1 MANKLWAIADLH
13 LSYKSNREEWTKLK
27 AKDVEDGLILAGDGT
42 IPFAR
47 LEIIRLTTSSVGESI
62 STLDN
67 AFETA
72 KQCFKHVF
80 WVPGNH
86 ELYTLPSAPEEEK
99 HLRGEAKY
107 MACVDA
113 ARKHGVLTPEDDYMT
128 WRYENE
134 DGSQSAAVICPVFT
148 LYDYSFRP
156 DHVTREGALDWAME
170 ENIRATDESLLWPTP
185 YASRDEWCHKLIAQ
199 GETKLQRVA
208 DSGLPLV
215 IINHWPLRE
224 DIIYIP
230 RVPRFTL
237 WCGTKKTRDWHKKYG
252 ANVVVSGHLHV
263 PRTDWID
270 GVRFEEVSL
279 GYPAQWKS
287 AKDFGMDVN
296 TLMREILPG
305 PPSPPPDQVPATAW
319 RRKG

>member
-1 MANKLWAIADLH
+1 
-13 LSYKSNREEWTKLK
+13 
-27 AKDVEDGLILAGDGT
+27 
-42 IPFAR
+42 
-47 LEIIRLTTSSVGESI
+47 
-62 STLDN
+62 
-67 AFETA
+67 
-72 KQCFKHVF
+72 
-80 WVPGNH
+80 
-86 ELYTLPSAPEEEK
+86 
-99 HLRGEAKY
+99 

-113 ARKHGVLTPEDDYMT
+113 ARKHGVLTPEDEYVT
-128 WRYENE
+128 WRYDSE
-134 DGSQSAAVICPVFT
+134 DGSKTAAVICPIFT

-156 DHVTREGALDWAME
+156 DGVTREGALDWAME

-185 YASRDEWCHKLIAQ
+185 HASRDEWCHRLVAQ
-199 GETKLQRVA
+199 SEVKLQRAA

-237 WCGTKKTRDWHKKYG
+237 WCGTMKTKNWHRKYG
-252 ANVVVSGHLHV
+252 AKVVVSGHLHV

-279 GYPAQWKS
+279 GYPAQWKA
-287 AKDFGMDVN
+287 AKDLGMDVN

-305 PPSPPPDQVPATAW
+305 PPSPPPGHVPATAW